1 MEFYSELGDQKIPG
15 AGKLF
20 NYFKL
25 KNEPNNIQENPQ
37 NQFKINIEFKNELC
51 SCSLLL
57 MNFIDLGIFHF
68 KGIFRF

>member
-37 NQFKINIEFKNELC
+37 NEFKINNLKMGYVVVLY
-51 SCSLLL
+51 S
-57 MNFIDLGIFHF
+57 
-68 KGIFRF
+68 